1 MIDVKKLYFSYTDKP
16 FVENVSFHVG
26 KGEIFGFLGPS
37 GAGKST
43 IQKVL
48 TGLNTKYKG
57 SVKVAGTEIRERT
70 NRFYENI
77 GVDFEFSTCYEKFT
91 ARQNLAYFAS
101 LYEKQPRSIDE
112 LLHMVGLENDGDKK
126 VGDFSK
132 GMRSRLNFI
141 KALIHD
147 PDILFLDEPTS
158 GLDPTNNRLMKDI
171 ILAEKKRGKTVIIT
185 THNMFD
191 ATELCDQVAFIVAG
205 KVSALDSPHNLI
217 MSRGAA
223 KIQYTYYDKGEKTG
237 ECLLDRT
244 TEDKLLKNL
253 ISENRL
259 LSIHSSEPTLND
271 IFVDITGKKVLQVGA
286 GNIALR
292 RTESLLRFGADVTVT
307 ASEIRMEFLQLQQKY
322 GRKRLELIRSPF
334 MHGMTRGYELV
345 LTATG
350 DEKADLEV
358 WEECKKHHIWVNVAS
373 DQALCDFRF
382 PALVEEDDIVA
393 GINSCNN
400 DHGKVRE
407 VSAKIREILGTVDYN
422 NVEE

>member
-223 KIQYTYYDKGEKTG
+223 QIQYTYYDKGEKTG

-271 IFVDITGKKVLQVGA
+271 IFVDITGRTLQ
-286 GNIALR
+286 
-292 RTESLLRFGADVTVT
+292 
-307 ASEIRMEFLQLQQKY
+307 
-322 GRKRLELIRSPF
+322 
-334 MHGMTRGYELV
+334 
-345 LTATG
+345 
-350 DEKADLEV
+350 
-358 WEECKKHHIWVNVAS
+358 
-373 DQALCDFRF
+373 
-382 PALVEEDDIVA
+382 
-393 GINSCNN
+393 
-400 DHGKVRE
+400 
-407 VSAKIREILGTVDYN
+407 
-422 NVEE
+422 

>member
-1 MIDVKKLYFSYTDKP
+1 MRNSLHDKISP
-16 FVENVSFHVG
+16 
-26 KGEIFGFLGPS
+26 I
-37 GAGKST
+37 
-43 IQKVL
+43 
-48 TGLNTKYKG
+48 
-57 SVKVAGTEIRERT
+57 
-70 NRFYENI
+70 
-77 GVDFEFSTCYEKFT
+77 
-91 ARQNLAYFAS
+91 
-101 LYEKQPRSIDE
+101 
-112 LLHMVGLENDGDKK
+112 LLLCMNDGDKK

-217 MSRGAA
+217 M
-223 KIQYTYYDKGEKTG
+223 YDKGEKTG

-271 IFVDITGKKVLQVGA
+271 IFVDITGRTLQ
-286 GNIALR
+286 
-292 RTESLLRFGADVTVT
+292 
-307 ASEIRMEFLQLQQKY
+307 
-322 GRKRLELIRSPF
+322 
-334 MHGMTRGYELV
+334 
-345 LTATG
+345 
-350 DEKADLEV
+350 
-358 WEECKKHHIWVNVAS
+358 
-373 DQALCDFRF
+373 
-382 PALVEEDDIVA
+382 
-393 GINSCNN
+393 
-400 DHGKVRE
+400 
-407 VSAKIREILGTVDYN
+407 
-422 NVEE
+422 